1 MDLAISPGE
10 LGLIFSHLNLFI
22 PKSSSGLEDLSGGG
36 SRWEKTNW
44 SAENLLPGSGVGDT
58 RMKLVSHYRIIDAG
72 L

>member
-44 SAENLLPGSGVGDT
+44 SG
-58 RMKLVSHYRIIDAG
+58 
-72 L
+72 